1 MRFAAAIVLG
11 VLAGA
16 GCERLLALDPVS
28 VADAGRDATTPADV
42 APGDGSGSATCAA
55 PFAYYQFE
63 DPTALTDSSGNHY
76 DGSVLVPGPTLTPG
90 RQGHAYA
97 FDGTDNV
104 AELDAGVYQ
113 VTPLTVSIWFEPASG
128 GIDSVQCFINQ
139 LVIDNSGNDADAW
152 QLCLNYGTLQL
163 YGSGALAGFSVGT
176 PSLDTWHH
184 AVLELDGSN
193 ALAWLD
199 GSGGSA
205 AFPVDYTNATKITL
219 GADQDGTYDAHYAG
233 AVDELEFFH
242 CAVPADQLEG
252 L

>member
-1 MRFAAAIVLG
+1 MRIGGAIVLG
-11 VLAGA
+11 MLAA
-16 GCERLLALDPVS
+16 TGCERLLALDPVKH
-28 VADAGRDATTPADV
+28 VDAGGDAAPPADV
-42 APGDGSGSATCAA
+42 APADGSGSATCGA
-55 PFAYYQFE
+55 PFAYYEFE

-139 LVIDNSGNDADAW
+139 LVIDAQGNYADAW
-152 QLCLNYGTLQL
+152 QLCLNYGTLEL
-163 YGSGALAGFSVGT
+163 YGNGESSGVSIGT
-176 PSLDTWHH
+176 PPLDTWNH

-199 GSGGSA
+199 GTGGSA
-205 AFPVDYTNATKITL
+205 SFPVDYTNAIKITL
-219 GADQDGTYDAHYAG
+219 GADHDATLGSYYAG
-233 AVDELEFFH
+233 AIDELKFFH